1 MKFLRITIITIII
14 LALVGFIYFT
24 AGNDPQQMLLGS
36 LQYLESHLFY
46 LVAVIFVIT
55 LLSTLTGLPVLYL
68 SVALG
73 FFIPYLPALALAWV
87 IHLIAVM
94 TTFYMIRKV
103 YSAYFREKYGNK
115 KGIKRINKRIKKYGF
130 LTVALS
136 RSVYFIPTNIIN
148 FSFPLS
154 RITTLQY
161 LLGTMTGLV
170 PECLINVTTGYLL
183 KQQLQMLDAPQQNI
197 LKIVLIGLFLL
208 FMAALFLFLRF
219 RKKRAERLKLKKIVP
234 LLEDE

>member
-1 MKFLRITIITIII
+1 MLG
-14 LALVGFIYFT
+14 GFICFT
-24 AGNDPQQMLLGS
+24 AGNNPQQMLLVS
-36 LQYLESHLFY
+36 LEYLESHLFY
-46 LVAVIFVIT
+46 LVAVIFVLT

-94 TTFYMIRKV
+94 STFYMIRKV
-103 YSAYFREKYGNK
+103 YSTYFRKKYGEK
-115 KGIKRINKRIKKYGF
+115 KAIKQINKRIKKYGCW
-130 LTVALS
+130 TVALS

-154 RITTLQY
+154 RITTKQY

-183 KQQLQMLDAPQQNI
+183 KQQLQLLDAPQQNI

-208 FMAALFLFLRF
+208 FITALFLLLRF
-219 RKKRAERLKLKKIVP
+219 RKKRVEKLKLKKIVP
-234 LLEDE
+234 LLENE